1 MSITKHNIKAKSHI
15 LTLLG
20 EELIGND
27 GLAIFEL
34 VKNSYDADAT
44 EIKVTFVDLNSPNQ
58 KIVIEDDGHGMSPN
72 IIENVWL
79 TIGTDFKRGSNRK
92 VSKKFKRV
100 SLGNKGVGRLAV
112 HKLAKEI
119 TVETQVEGDLFSS
132 QFYINWNNLIK
143 SKEYIQDLEV
153 EIENVPNTLF
163 EKGHGTR
170 IILSGLVNK
179 NWTKLLLRDL
189 VRKIENIKNPFVQFP
204 NFNIQISANDH
215 HQDWLEN
222 IKTSSDILKDSLYQ
236 FDFEIKK
243 WVSKDSDLPKDDD
256 FAEYLWSYNFNS
268 HPLMKI
274 EDEEIKSRPIKKN
287 QHLTDYEQHILK
299 NTLEIGDKL
308 DFIDI
313 KGRKKHLLNSD
324 LDNIGTIKGKFY
336 VFNLT
341 KDIANLFFGGQIG
354 AVKEFI
360 RLNYGVKI
368 FRDGIRVYNY
378 GEQTD
383 DWLELDYSKI
393 QHAGSHFAR
402 KITIGAIELN
412 LDESE
417 NGITEK
423 TNREGFN
430 ENYYFFK
437 LKAIV
442 KEIFSKFENESKSD
456 KEKVQEYIDKFKP
469 VKNSGLSETIKEL
482 SISIKDKNLEKE
494 LSPLI
499 KRVEKDY
506 TEMRDVMVNSG
517 MTGLNLGVVFHEID
531 REMRFINVDINKNEF
546 DIENVRIRVKNL
558 IQVLE
563 NFSPILKQNKKINI
577 KASELVSKAKNI
589 NINRFGF
596 HNVVFSSPLLSNEN
610 PDFNIFG
617 EGNLLISAIS
627 NIIDNSIYWVSN
639 QKDVKGE
646 NFKGGIYIGTD
657 LNSFNGNAIIIAD
670 NGSGFRLETE
680 ELIRAF
686 VTSKPGGMGLGLY
699 YVNLVMEMLGGKV
712 LFPDNNDLDIP
723 SVYSGACIVL
733 VFPKK

>member
-44 EIKVTFVDLNSPNQ
+44 EIKVTFVDLNTPNQ
-58 KIVIEDDGHGMSPN
+58 KIIIEDDGHGMSPN

-79 TIGTDFKRGSNRK
+79 TIGTDFKRGKNRK
-92 VSKKFKRV
+92 VSKKFNRV

-119 TVETQVEGDLFSS
+119 NVETQVEGDLFSS

-189 VRKIENIKNPFVQFP
+189 VRKIENIKNPFVKFP
-204 NFNIQISANDH
+204 NFNIEITANDH
-215 HQDWLEN
+215 HQNWLEG
-222 IKTSSDILKDSLYQ
+222 IKTSSEILKDSLYQ

-243 WVSKDSDLPKDDD
+243 WTPNSNDLPNDDHL
-256 FAEYLWSYNFNS
+256 AEYLWSYNFNS
-268 HPLMKI
+268 HPHMKI
-274 EDEEIKSRPIKKN
+274 EEKEIKSRPIMRKEHFKSY
-287 QHLTDYEQHILK
+287 DEHII
-299 NTLEIGDKL
+299 NNVLEIGDKL
-308 DFIDI
+308 DFIDE
-313 KGRKKHLLNSD
+313 KGRKKLLLNSD
-324 LDNIGTIKGKFY
+324 LNNIGTIKGKFY

-341 KDIANLFFGGQIG
+341 KDISNLFFGGQIN

-360 RLNYGVKI
+360 RLNYGIKI

-442 KEIFSKFENESKSD
+442 KEVFSKFENESKSD

-469 VKNSGLSETIKEL
+469 VKHSGLSETIKEL
-482 SISIKDKNLEKE
+482 SLSIKDKNLEKE

-506 TEMRDVMVNSG
+506 TEMRDVMVSSG

-563 NFSPILKQNKKINI
+563 NFSPILKQNQKINI
-577 KASELVSKAKNI
+577 KASELVNKAKNI

-627 NIIDNSIYWVSN
+627 NIIDNSIYWVGN
-639 QKDVKGE
+639 QKDINDK

-657 LNSFNGNAIIIAD
+657 LKSFNGNAIIIAD
-670 NGSGFRLETE
+670 NGSGFKLETE

-699 YVNLVMEMLGGKV
+699 YVNLVMEMLGGKII
-712 LFPDNNDLDIP
+712 FPDNSDLDIP
-723 SVYSGACIVL
+723 QVYNGACIAL